1 MSRRIHACVT
11 LNGVGR
17 AGAATALMA
26 AVVGMAGCSADV
38 GRFDLAGDSNRVA
51 TASIPTPSEPVR
63 RNGLGASEP
72 ASPVLSQ
79 PLASDRLP
87 PPSTAREP
95 AIRMSG
101 LPEAASREPASRPAQ
116 RVAGPMPQGVPVA
129 NAPVKQVPASA
140 GRQQTTA
147 ATGEVVEV
155 QQGDTLYAI
164 SRRHRVSVSELMSVN
179 GLQNPNLRPG
189 QKLTLPSGAKRAVA
203 QRPANAINAPAH
215 AAAPAKPAPSKAVVA
230 SPAVPAAAP
239 ADWSGSYT
247 VAAGDSL
254 YAIARKHH
262 VKAADLQSANNIA
275 DPTKVRPGTVLKV
288 PGDGPVAAPAP
299 VAAAP
304 VSEASTRAVA
314 QTPHGPRPTIINA
327 QEKVADKK
335 VAALGT
341 PEATQSDASPIDKS
355 EPAAALPE
363 PPKVTSSGK
372 FRWPVKGKVIAAFG
386 PRQDNTHND
395 GINIS
400 VPQGSDVLAAENG
413 VVAYAGSE
421 LKGYGNLVLVRHDG
435 NWVSAYAHNE
445 ALLVKRG
452 DKVKRGQSIAKAGAT
467 GTVDQPQ
474 VHFELRQGSKP
485 VDPLPHMEK
494 N

>member
-1 MSRRIHACVT
+1 
-11 LNGVGR
+11 
-17 AGAATALMA
+17 
-26 AVVGMAGCSADV
+26 
-38 GRFDLAGDSNRVA
+38 
-51 TASIPTPSEPVR
+51 
-63 RNGLGASEP
+63 
-72 ASPVLSQ
+72 
-79 PLASDRLP
+79 
-87 PPSTAREP
+87 
-95 AIRMSG
+95 MSG
-101 LPEAASREPASRPAQ
+101 LPEAVSREPAVRPAQ
-116 RVAGPMPQGVPVA
+116 RVAGPMPQGTAVGS
-129 NAPVKQVPASA
+129 APMKPVPASV

-147 ATGEVVEV
+147 ATGEVIEV

-189 QKLTLPSGAKRAVA
+189 QKLTLPSGAKRAVV
-203 QRPANAINAPAH
+203 QRPANAKNAPAH
-215 AAAPAKPAPSKAVVA
+215 ATAPAKPAPAKAVA
-230 SPAVPAAAP
+230 TAPQAPAAAP

-262 VKAADLQSANNIA
+262 VKAADLQLANNIA

-288 PGDGPVAAPAP
+288 PGDGSPAATSPIAAAP
-299 VAAAP
+299 VAAARAAETP
-304 VSEASTRAVA
+304 TRAVA
-314 QTPHGPRPTIINA
+314 QASHGPRPTIINA
-327 QEKVADKK
+327 PSEKAADKK